1 MKKVGMVL
9 LAFAVFGCAKVN
21 VETKEP
27 LKVDI
32 NMRIDVYQ
40 HVAKDAESIN
50 DQIYGSSEKKVN
62 ALFNL
67 NEAYAADA
75 NDSGAAIERRK
86 SRASQ
91 IEDYFNKGYIG
102 ENREALLEARSGAPA
117 DAESLVSGENADRKI
132 IYQQIADK
140 NGVDVSETQKV
151 FFQDDYNRAPSGWWF
166 EASDGKTYAWKQ
178 K

>member
-9 LAFAVFGCAKVN
+9 LTLAVFGCAKLN

-50 DQIYGSSEKKVN
+50 DQIYGSKEKKVN
-62 ALFNL
+62 AIFNL
-67 NEAYAADA
+67 SEAYAADA

-86 SRASQ
+86 YRASQ

-102 ENREALLEARSGAPA
+102 ENRQALLEARPNSPA
-117 DAESLVSGENADRKI
+117 DTETLVNSENSDRQI
-132 IYQQIADK
+132 IYQYTA
-140 NGVDVSETQKV
+140 
-151 FFQDDYNRAPSGWWF
+151 
-166 EASDGKTYAWKQ
+166 
-178 K
+178 